1 MDAEDPSTLC
11 PDYDHVTW
19 IWKTEKI
26 SSIASKLKNF
36 DSILNKVLTMEKFSW
51 MILEKKNFFLT
62 EWNTNNKF

>member
-26 SSIASKLKNF
+26 SSIASKLKKF
-36 DSILNKVLTMEKFSW
+36 DSILNKVLTMEKFF
-51 MILEKKNFFLT
+51 LDDTRKKELLPNRM
-62 EWNTNNKF
+62 EYQQ

>member
-1 MDAEDPSTLC
+1 MGAEDPSTLC

-36 DSILNKVLTMEKFSW
+36 DSILNKVLTMEKFF
-51 MILEKKNFFLT
+51 LDDTRKKELLPNRM
-62 EWNTNNKF
+62 EYQQ

>member
-36 DSILNKVLTMEKFSW
+36 DSILNKVLTMEKFF
-51 MILEKKNFFLT
+51 LDDTRKKELLPNRM
-62 EWNTNNKF
+62 EYQQ

>member
-36 DSILNKVLTMEKFSW
+36 DSILNKVLTMEKFF
-51 MILEKKNFFLT
+51 LDDTRKKELLPNRM
-62 EWNTNNKF
+62 EYKQ

>member
-1 MDAEDPSTLC
+1 MDAEDPRTLC

-36 DSILNKVLTMEKFSW
+36 DSILNKVLTMEKFF
-51 MILEKKNFFLT
+51 LDDTRKKELLPNRM
-62 EWNTNNKF
+62 EYQQ